1 MMNFDAYF
9 KLFQDIIETKE
20 EELQPPYNNPDYLNY
35 TKLNFSRCKRWLKT
49 GVLDPAAV
57 EVIKNIQ
64 EPQEWTIITEPWC
77 GDAAHSIPF
86 MELLA
91 AQNPLIQTRYELRD
105 APPFIIEHY
114 LTRGSK
120 SIPKLIIRNAAGE
133 DLATWGP
140 RPAECQQLFDK
151 LMSEKADFETVKTE
165 LQNWYNHDKGEKI
178 VKEIVEA
185 IRAAAPQEL
194 GIRH

>member
-20 EELQPPYNNPDYLNY
+20 EELQPPYNTPDYLNY
-35 TKLNFSRCKRWLKT
+35 TKLNLSRCKRWLKT

-105 APPFIIEHY
+105 APPFNIEHY